1 MASLASTGVTAVNV
15 ETVNP
20 NPEEERE

>member
-1 MASLASTGVTAVNV
+1 MASLASTGVTVVNV
-15 ETVNP
+15 AIVNP